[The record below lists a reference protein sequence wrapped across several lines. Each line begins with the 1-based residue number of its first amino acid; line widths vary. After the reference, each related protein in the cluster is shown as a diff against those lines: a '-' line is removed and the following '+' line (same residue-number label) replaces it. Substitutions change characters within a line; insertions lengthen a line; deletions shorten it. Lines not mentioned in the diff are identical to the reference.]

1 MARHAS
7 GVFVRNDRK
16 SVPPGTT
23 VRLFSLDRKH
33 SVRAELLAL
42 GAADLVLSA
51 LRPSDLA
58 LGCKGQVAVTLPG
71 RYIELELPC
80 VVDWENGVSFGISL
94 EYLTARQAYG
104 FALLRDLLTSGA
116 APPNLQAR
124 VRAARR

>member
-7 GVFVRNDRK
+7 GVFVRKDRK

-23 VRLFSLDRKH
+23 VRLFSLDRTH

-51 LRPSDLA
+51 LRPSGLA
-58 LGCKGQVAVTLPG
+58 LGCKAHVAVTLPG

-80 VVDWENGVSFGISL
+80 VVDWENGVSFGVSL
-94 EYLTARQAYG
+94 EYLSARQAYG
-104 FALLRDLLTSGA
+104 FALLRDLLTTEA
-116 APPNLQAR
+116 AQPNLPAH